1 MNLLLLSA
9 EDLIGANRACFSDRR
24 GRHLNEVLKLKTGDS
39 VKVGIINGAICV
51 AHIRHIDAT
60 RVELELAP
68 EVEHKPPPPALPV
81 TLIVA
86 LPRPK
91 MLRRIIQTCATL
103 GVKRLLFIHSYRV
116 EKSYWQTPLLRSD
129 AIHENLLLGLEQAG
143 DTILPEVSLHK
154 RFKPFVEDQLP
165 AIITGSRALVAHPMA
180 PTLAPRG
187 VDEKIALVIGPEG
200 GFIPYEI
207 DKLVTAGCAPIS
219 LGARILRVETA
230 IPVLLSRLFAIHN

>member
-9 EDLIGANRACFSDRR
+9 EDMASANRACFSGRR
-24 GRHLNEVLKLKTGDS
+24 AGHINKVLKLKPGDS
-39 VKVGIINGAICV
+39 VKVGLINGTICV

-68 EVEHKPPPPALPV
+68 ELEHKPPPPALPV
-81 TLIVA
+81 TLVVA

-103 GVKRLLFIHSYRV
+103 GVKRLHFIHSYRV
-116 EKSYWQTPLLRSD
+116 EKSYWQTPLLSPD

-143 DTILPEVSLHK
+143 DTMLPEVSLHK
-154 RFKPFVEDQLP
+154 RFKPFVEDQLTD
-165 AIITGSRALVAHPMA
+165 IISDSQALVAHPTA
-180 PTLAPRG
+180 STLAPG
-187 VDEKIALVIGPEG
+187 AVNEAITLVIGPEG

-219 LGARILRVETA
+219 LGPRILRVETA
-230 IPVLLSRLFAIHN
+230 IPVLLSRLFAMHN